1 MKDLTILNK
10 DKITSLEVLEQ
21 INFFREQEGKKKE
34 LQHNDL
40 LKIIRNEF
48 DQEIHEGKISFMF
61 QEIKIGNGATRKSPF
76 YILTYNQAKQVLM
89 RESKYV
95 RKAVIKYIEH
105 LEKQVQ
111 GAINYQEQDYIKE
124 LIERVNNLE
133 KLMTNTVSSS
143 REMTIKQYIASYGVS
158 SNISINTMATKASL
172 TCKKKGIKVNKTL
185 EAQYK
190 LVNTY
195 PLEILNK
202 VYSEMLESS
211 YKKENLSSN
220 RLVII

>member
-10 DKITSLEVLEQ
+10 DTITSLELLEQ

-34 LQHNDL
+34 LRHDNL

-48 DQEIHEGKISFMF
+48 DEEIHALKI
-61 QEIKIGNGATRKSPF
+61 QEMYQDVEIGNGATRKSPF
-76 YILTYNQAKQVLM
+76 YILAYNQAKQVLM

-105 LEKQVQ
+105 LEKQLQ

-124 LIERVNNLE
+124 LIERVNSLE
-133 KLMTNTVSSS
+133 KLVTNTVS
-143 REMTIKQYIASYGVS
+143 ETKTMTLKQYVASRGIS
-158 SNISINTMATKASL
+158 STFSINTMATKASL
-172 TCKKKGIKVNKTL
+172 TCKKKGIKVNKIL

-190 LVNTY
+190 LVNAY

-202 VYSEMLESS
+202 VYSEMLESNS
-211 YKKENLSSN
+211 KKENISCNKFS
-220 RLVII
+220 II